1 MRCIKFFN
9 QSVNINKWLWI
20 HEMIVQNKPC
30 TFALTQQKAD
40 YAGRRLTAGASFRL
54 RIVFVDSAKYVFPPS
69 GRLGTP
75 CVMLRSA
82 VNYEDNFE
90 SCVCVLHITSFRL
103 REFLPCKPIC
113 FKPTTTLPSH
123 RHCHPRITQRRRAN
137 HCRTDSTIVIKRTD
151 LNGNLSDR
159 GLKDPSILARF
170 KFSNANTSE
179 STPEQRGCRI
189 QRERA
194 KFIPFAN

>member
-1 MRCIKFFN
+1 MTEHTAR
-9 QSVNINKWLWI
+9 S
-20 HEMIVQNKPC
+20 
-30 TFALTQQKAD
+30 
-40 YAGRRLTAGASFRL
+40 RLTAGASFRL

-113 FKPTTTLPSH
+113 FKPTQPPPPPPPPPPTPSPL
-123 RHCHPRITQRRRAN
+123 HCSPYLARRRRAN
-137 HCRTDSTIVIKRTD
+137 HRRTSPVSAIVIRRTD
-151 LNGNLSDR
+151 LNGYLRSGSEKLFDR
-159 GLKDPSILARF
+159 PGSSTRTAISGWERDGKSARL
-170 KFSNANTSE
+170 
-179 STPEQRGCRI
+179 
-189 QRERA
+189 
-194 KFIPFAN
+194 

>member
-1 MRCIKFFN
+1 MQIQRR
-9 QSVNINKWLWI
+9 
-20 HEMIVQNKPC
+20 
-30 TFALTQQKAD
+30 AD
-40 YAGRRLTAGASFRL
+40 YAGRRLAAGASFRL

-113 FKPTTTLPSH
+113 FKPTHPTPAPLLPLPPP
-123 RHCHPRITQRRRAN
+123 CITQ
-137 HCRTDSTIVIKRTD
+137 HVDVLTIAVPTVRS
-151 LNGNLSDR
+151 LSS
-159 GLKDPSILARF
+159 GQI
-170 KFSNANTSE
+170 
-179 STPEQRGCRI
+179 
-189 QRERA
+189 
-194 KFIPFAN
+194 

>member
-1 MRCIKFFN
+1 MRCTIFFN
-9 QSVNINKWLWI
+9 QSADINKQA
-20 HEMIVQNKPC
+20 IVQNKPC
-30 TFALTQQKAD
+30 KFTLTQQRAD
-40 YAGRRLTAGASFRL
+40 YAGRRLAAGASFRL

-113 FKPTTTLPSH
+113 FKPTTTLPPPPLPPPH
-123 RHCHPRITQRRRAN
+123 HAA
-137 HCRTDSTIVIKRTD
+137 ST
-151 LNGNLSDR
+151 
-159 GLKDPSILARF
+159 
-170 KFSNANTSE
+170 
-179 STPEQRGCRI
+179 C
-189 QRERA
+189 
-194 KFIPFAN
+194 

>member
-1 MRCIKFFN
+1 
-9 QSVNINKWLWI
+9 
-20 HEMIVQNKPC
+20 MIVQNKPC
-30 TFALTQQKAD
+30 KFTLTQQR
-40 YAGRRLTAGASFRL
+40 AGRRLAAGASFRL

-113 FKPTTTLPSH
+113 FKPTTTLPPH
-123 RHCHPRITQRRRAN
+123 RCHCHPRITQRRRAN

-159 GLKDPSILARF
+159 GFKDSSIFNRF
-170 KFSNANTSE
+170 KFSNANRNDEDTGSRE
-179 STPEQRGCRI
+179 SAPNLSLLRI
-189 QRERA
+189 NVLFR
-194 KFIPFAN
+194 KTKT